1 MCLLFVCSLSLFQV
15 GSPVPLRFFRQH
27 WESMAGRGRKGKE
40 QQPTDAQELSEGGE
54 PERSFLE
61 MFMAAQAKRDEENV
75 ERARQERI
83 EAEER
88 AEARRLKAEIA
99 AEEREER
106 RRERE
111 EERKEKASMAEA
123 ERLATARLVEEER
136 LMKAKQA
143 EEERLEARALEK
155 EKRKREEAVR
165 LEEAAKLAYDQ
176 QKEAIE
182 LQAELGRKAAE
193 ALRLESQRVR
203 LKDRAV
209 ASISAWQ
216 SRDDLEEFL
225 LSSERKLRAGNV
237 PDGEWLGIMAAK
249 LSGEVGATW
258 QELCL
263 TLDQYL
269 EVRAAVLM
277 GCGYT
282 QKAAG
287 EAFHAF
293 RYDNLKGMS
302 ADQVYRKG
310 CQLVRR
316 MVAPTVLDK
325 ETEFRLVRPWVYSCI
340 GRKAKAGLEAR
351 VIESGEDLVRGL
363 QDHLAMDGDKLSGK
377 VAVFSSEGTGSRR
390 PTYGVGSG
398 TTDGRKGGGALG
410 TSSGALK
417 CFKCG
422 KLGHKAADCWQGTGK
437 PVEGSTKIICF
448 ICGVEGH
455 KATTCPSKKNETQKG
470 GVAKPVR
477 QLRLR
482 ESVDTVMKG
491 TVNGQGASLLLDS
504 GANITVVPES
514 MVDECDRD
522 GRSVCVKAFQ
532 SEECIRMATAKV
544 KFGVDGMDD
553 WEEVVAL
560 APVEQGK
567 ESEVL
572 YGLKLRTPRGLDL
585 VLLANGLD
593 EVRIRRVTTRSEAKL
608 EASKREEEARVVGV
622 ERPRVKSTKT
632 CSGKAPVRR
641 PVSDG
646 AKAVEAVVEAAEAV
660 EPVKRMKAPGKA
672 PVGKPRLRGSEA
684 AEAVT
689 RAVKAARNRRVEG
702 AVGPKPSSSVKK
714 APVRAPVKR
723 PGAGEAKAVEAAE
736 PSVQQAQKKKLEAV
750 DVDKS
755 LGTGDGGLTVDR
767 PVRNPE
773 PVASDES
780 SDEEEEWP
788 DLESLAGTSE
798 DSEVEVTSSETEVV
812 SEDQE
817 EIDAGVEYCLRK
829 GGRLEDLR
837 VPPVQKGSE
846 SRAKLMEE
854 VKTDPTLDGYRALAM
869 VGEQGFRWSK
879 GLLYQARMDNCE
891 EVIHVLVLPKSV
903 RKRVLKMAHEGSGH
917 LGARKVQALLRQRF
931 VWPSMGVDIIAHTR
945 SCEVCQRCAKPKS
958 RRVPLMER
966 KVLSEPFEVMAFDLV
981 GPFPKAKNGYRFVL
995 TAICMGS
1002 KWPEAIPLKAQTA
1015 RAVANGMMEIFSR
1028 TGIPLQLLTDQGSQF
1043 LGSLVKH
1050 LCRDLGIDQIKTTP
1064 YHPECNGVV
1073 ERMHGTLVPMLTK
1086 ASRLGLDWVEQLPF
1100 ALFALRSAPNRDT
1113 KFSPYQLVYGHRVR
1127 TPLDIL
1133 HQGWAEEE
1141 FGEFDTAEWADWLV
1155 SRLAVWH
1162 ESVLERGKE
1171 ASGNRKAWYDKSTVN
1186 RTLSVGDQVMC
1197 RIPGMIGKLK
1207 ESWHGPYDVVAR
1219 KSRVDYVVNLGKGK
1233 GRVKVLHIN
1242 NLKKYFPRP
1251 EKVLRLALV
1260 AEDWAED
1267 ECVERKLSGSYDGFD
1282 EKSVVNELK
1291 KEFPEVFSDLPGK
1304 AKVGCFKIETGDAEP
1319 RRSHPY
1325 RVPDRLKEGV
1335 RSEVNKLV
1343 ELGIVVPST
1352 SPWASPVVPVPKTD
1366 GTVRVC
1372 VDYRK
1377 LNEVTTSDPYYMTC
1391 MDEILERVG
1400 GSKIISKLDLVKGFY
1415 QVEVDPSSQC
1425 KTAFVSP
1432 YGKFEFQRMPFGL
1445 KNAPA
1450 AFQRMMV
1457 VLGDCYECSA
1467 PYIDDVVVF
1476 SNSGEEHVQHLRC
1489 VLECLRKFG
1498 LTIKEA
1504 KYEWG
1509 KVKLEYLGHV
1519 IGGGELAVPAHR
1531 AAAMANYIRPKTKK
1545 QLRSFL
1551 GAAGYYRQFVQGF
1564 AKLSSV
1570 LTPLTSKSAPSVV
1583 CWTAEGLEAFT
1594 GIKVSLVDVCSL
1606 VVPSQQ
1612 EDFVLHCDASG
1623 AGIGATL
1630 NVVRDGK
1637 KLPVAFYSKQLQG
1650 AQHRY
1655 SATELE
1661 GLAVFKAVHF
1671 FAHYLFGCKF
1681 VVVTDHKALVRFL
1694 HSRVLNRQLHGWM
1707 LQLLQFDFVI
1717 QYRPGEENG
1726 DADALSRQA
1735 WDTGVDGHWLTELD
1749 ADGRDDGDATGLRPA
1764 PSLFVGGDVGT
1775 ETPQKKEEPQEV
1787 WPSRRNQKEGVA
1799 TCGVALQN

>member
-1 MCLLFVCSLSLFQV
+1 MCAYCVVSLYLFQV
-15 GSPVPLRFFRQH
+15 ESPVPLRFFRQH

-40 QQPTDAQELSEGGE
+40 LQQPTDAQELCEGGE
-54 PERSFLE
+54 AERSFFE

-75 ERARQERI
+75 DRARQERI

-99 AEEREER
+99 AEERDER

-111 EERKEKASMAEA
+111 EERKEK
-123 ERLATARLVEEER
+123 
-136 LMKAKQA
+136 
-143 EEERLEARALEK
+143 
-155 EKRKREEAVR
+155 RKREEATR
-165 LEEAAKLAYDQ
+165 QEELVKEREEVSRQAAEKAARVQEENAKIAYEQ

-182 LQAELGRKAAE
+182 LQAELGRKVAE
-193 ALRLESQRVR
+193 AQRLESQRVR
-203 LKDRAV
+203 VKDRTV
-209 ASISAWQ
+209 ASITAWQ
-216 SRDDLEEFL
+216 RSEDLEEFL

-237 PDGEWLGIMAAK
+237 PEEEWLGIVAAK
-249 LSGEVGATW
+249 LTGEVGATW
-258 QELCL
+258 QELCV
-263 TLDQYL
+263 TSDQYL

-293 RYDNLKGMS
+293 RYDNLKGLS

-310 CQLVRR
+310 CQLLRR
-316 MVAPTVLDK
+316 MVSPGVLDK
-325 ETEFRLVRPWVYSCI
+325 EMEFRLVRPWVYSCI
-340 GRKAKAGLEAR
+340 GRKARSVLEAR
-351 VIESGEDLVRGL
+351 VVESGEDLVRGL
-363 QDHLAMDGDKLSGK
+363 QDHLALDGDKLSGK
-377 VAVFSSEGTGSRR
+377 VAVFGGEGPGSRR

-398 TTDGRKGGGALG
+398 TETKKGGGALG
-410 TSSGALK
+410 SGSGSLK
-417 CFKCG
+417 CYICG
-422 KLGHKAADCWQGTGK
+422 KPGHKAADCWQGGK
-437 PVEGSTKIICF
+437 GVPTAKPSEGGSKIICY

-455 KATTCPSKKNETQKG
+455 KATSCPGKTNKG
-470 GVAKPVR
+470 GAKPVR

-482 ESVDTVMKG
+482 ESADTVMKG
-491 TVNGQGASLLLDS
+491 TVNGKRASLLLDS
-504 GANITVVPES
+504 GASITVVPES
-514 MVDECDRD
+514 MVDEGDRD
-522 GRSVCVKAFQ
+522 GRSVCVKAYR
-532 SEECIRMATAKV
+532 SEECMRMATAKV
-544 KFGVDGMDD
+544 KFGVEGMDD

-593 EVRIRRVTTRSEAKL
+593 EVSIRRVTTRSEAKL
-608 EASKREEEARVVGV
+608 EASQKEEEDRVVGV
-622 ERPRVKSTKT
+622 ERPRVKSVKK

-646 AKAVEAVVEAAEAV
+646 AKAVEAVLEAVEAV
-660 EPVKRMKAPGKA
+660 EPVKKVKAPSRA

-689 RAVKAARNRRVEG
+689 RAVKQARNKRMEG
-702 AVGPKPSSSVKK
+702 AGPKPNPTVKI
-714 APVRAPVKR
+714 APVQALVKR
-723 PGAGEAKAVEAAE
+723 PGAGEAKAVEAAK
-736 PSVQQAQKKKLEAV
+736 PSVQQAQKRKLEAME
-750 DVDKS
+750 VDKTP
-755 LGTGDGGLTVDR
+755 GTGEGGLTADR

-780 SDEEEEWP
+780 SSEEEEWP
-788 DLESLAGTSE
+788 DLESLSGTSE
-798 DSEVEVTSSETEVV
+798 SSEVVVPCIEDEVEVSSSEAEVV
-812 SEDQE
+812 TDDQD
-817 EIDAGVEYCLRK
+817 EIDASVEYCLRK
-829 GGRLEDLR
+829 GGRVEDLR
-837 VPPVQKGSE
+837 VPPVQKGSR
-846 SRAKLMEE
+846 SRAKLMQE
-854 VKTDPTLDGYRALAM
+854 VMHDSTLEGCRALALA
-869 VGEQGFRWSK
+869 GEQGYKWSK
-879 GLLYQARMDNCE
+879 GLLYQARVDSCE
-891 EVIHVLVLPKSV
+891 EVSHVLVLPKCA
-903 RKRVLKMAHEGSGH
+903 RKRVLRMAHEGSGH
-917 LGARKVQALLRQRF
+917 LGARKVHALLRQRF
-931 VWPSMGVDIIAHTR
+931 VWPSMGVDVIAHTR
-945 SCEVCQRCAKPKS
+945 SCDVCQRCTKARS

-1015 RAVANGMMEIFSR
+1015 RAVATGMMEIFSR

-1043 LGSLVKH
+1043 LGSMVKH
-1050 LCRDLGIDQIKTTP
+1050 LCRDLGIDKIRTTP

-1073 ERMHGTLVPMLTK
+1073 EHMHGTLVPMLTK
-1086 ASRLGLDWVEQLPF
+1086 ASQAGLDWVEQLPF

-1141 FGEFDTAEWADWLV
+1141 FSEFETGEWADWLV

-1171 ASGNRKAWYDKSTVN
+1171 ASGNRKALYDKSTVN
-1186 RTLSVGDQVMC
+1186 RTLEVGDQVMC

-1219 KSRVDYVVNLGKGK
+1219 KSRVDYAVDLGKGR
-1233 GRVKVLHIN
+1233 GRVKVLHVN
-1242 NLKKYFPRP
+1242 NLKKYFPRV
-1251 EKVLRLALV
+1251 EEVLRLALV

-1267 ECVERKLSGSYDGFD
+1267 ECVGRKLSGSYEGFD
-1282 EKSVVNELK
+1282 EKSVVGGLK
-1291 KEFPEVFSDLPGK
+1291 QEFPEVFSDLPGK
-1304 AKVGCFKIETGDAEP
+1304 ALVDRFRIETGDAEP

-1352 SPWASPVVPVPKTD
+1352 SPWASPVVPVPKPD
-1366 GTVRVC
+1366 GSVRVC
-1372 VDYRK
+1372 IDYRK
-1377 LNEVTTSDPYYMTC
+1377 LNEVTTADPYYMTC

-1400 GSKIISKLDLVKGFY
+1400 GSKIISKLDLAKGFY
-1415 QVEVDPSSQC
+1415 QVEVDPASQC

-1450 AFQRMMV
+1450 AFQRMMEV
-1457 VLGDCYECSA
+1457 VLGDCYEYSA

-1476 SNSGEEHVQHLRC
+1476 SENEVEHVQHLRC
-1489 VLECLRKFG
+1489 VLECFRKFG
-1498 LTIKEA
+1498 LTVKEA
-1504 KYEWG
+1504 KCEWG

-1519 IGGGELAVPAHR
+1519 IGGGEMAVPAHR
-1531 AAAMANYIRPKTKK
+1531 AAAMANYIQPRTKK

-1551 GAAGYYRQFVQGF
+1551 GAAGYYRQFVKGF
-1564 AKLSSV
+1564 AKFSAV
-1570 LTPLTSKSAPSVV
+1570 LTPWTSKSAPSVV
-1583 CWTAEGLEAFT
+1583 CWTAEGLEAFQE
-1594 GIKVSLVDVCSL
+1594 IKVCLVNVCSL

-1612 EDFVLHCDASG
+1612 EEFVLHCDASG

-1630 NVVRDGK
+1630 NVVRGGE
-1637 KLPVAFYSKQLQG
+1637 KLPVAFYSKQLSG

-1661 GLAVFKAVHF
+1661 GLALFKSIHF
-1671 FAHYLFGCKF
+1671 FAHYLYGTRFE
-1681 VVVTDHKALVRFL
+1681 VLTDHKALVSLL
-1694 HSRVLNRQLHGWM
+1694 HSRVLNRRLHGWV
-1707 LQLLQFDFVI
+1707 LQLLEFDFIVK
-1717 QYRPGEENG
+1717 YRPGLENG
-1726 DADALSRQA
+1726 DADALSRQD
-1735 WDTGVDGHWLTELD
+1735 WDSRSGDPWRTESGGCD
-1749 ADGRDDGDATGLRPA
+1749 REEPGLRPA
-1764 PSLFVGGDVGT
+1764 PSLLVGGDVGT

-1787 WPSRRNQKEGVA
+1787 WPSRRKKKEGVA
-1799 TCGVALQN
+1799 TSGVALQN